1 VASVRYLASD
11 FWRAYV
17 RETSHR
23 QSRLRQIE
31 FATDSPLEEAG
42 FEPSLPLK
50 APGALVVSV
59 LVRADFSVG
68 GNQTEA
74 T

>member
-1 VASVRYLASD
+1 MEPRGFVTLPGRGQEGAGLGLPD
-11 FWRAYV
+11 P
-17 RETSHR
+17 
-23 QSRLRQIE
+23 
-31 FATDSPLEEAG
+31 PLEGKG
-42 FEPSLPLK
+42 FEPTLPLK